1 MYQRYKTIL
10 VFQFMFQLYK
20 KNWDLHTRAGVTRF
34 STLFCSL
41 KDSTY
46 CTVCPVWT
54 GKNDIVKFFVF
65 CEDIQSQNRVRL
77 VVDNADTLSKLS
89 ETTPTPCLRS
99 HWLRWNRV
107 RVVNEYFTKCPRSQ
121 RLRLQKVCETVFA
134 CSSGAK
140 VESVK
145 QKRVKNL
152 WHCPFKGVPHLDFWN
167 KVNFFF
173 FSMLYLKESQTACKC
188 KKNRQ
193 KYEIDPPY
201 YTRNS
206 LSCINPVD
214 TGISR
219 RCIGIDGTLYNV
231 HDRIYLYNIPTEP

>member
-1 MYQRYKTIL
+1 
-10 VFQFMFQLYK
+10 MFQLYK

-54 GKNDIVKFFVF
+54 GKNDLVKFFVF

-121 RLRLQKVCETVFA
+121 RLRLHKFFANIFAKMKKFAKPFLPVHPGPRSKLLSKKGSKTCDTV
-134 CSSGAK
+134 
-140 VESVK
+140 
-145 QKRVKNL
+145 
-152 WHCPFKGVPHLDFWN
+152 P
-167 KVNFFF
+167 
-173 FSMLYLKESQTACKC
+173 LKESLT
-188 KKNRQ
+188 
-193 KYEIDPPY
+193 
-201 YTRNS
+201 
-206 LSCINPVD
+206 
-214 TGISR
+214 
-219 RCIGIDGTLYNV
+219 
-231 HDRIYLYNIPTEP
+231 